1 MKIALCATTDI
12 GSLCDAVNQRYGWEM
27 DDYDLCQLLFGED
40 YSNYCYKPYYFQED
54 EVYKG
59 HSWQDEHLIDICNKV
74 NRYLREVLPEEKRIL
89 IDVSW

>member
-1 MKIALCATTDI
+1 MEITLCATTDI
-12 GSLCDAVNQRYGWEM
+12 GSLCDAVNQRYDWGM

-40 YSNYCYKPYYFQED
+40 YSNYCYKPYYFQKD
-54 EVYKG
+54 EVYEG
-59 HSWQDEHLIDICNKV
+59 RSWQDEHLIDVRNKV